1 MFSTCNEFAIITM
14 GHSQETKAEYA
25 HQHDLL
31 LLGQLKVLDH
41 RQWHAEDDKVR
52 DQVDRRHDI
61 PDGELVEAFA
71 GDVWVPEIRD
81 RIADQRQQDREGD
94 RPGALEDES
103 GHGELLH
110 D

>member
-1 MFSTCNEFAIITM
+1 MLRIVV
-14 GHSQETKAEYA
+14 GHSQETEAKHA

-31 LLGQLKVLDH
+31 LLGQLQVLDH
-41 RQWHAEDDKVR
+41 RQRHAEDDKVR

-71 GDVWVPEIRD
+71 WDVGVPEVRD
-81 RIADQRQQDREGD
+81 RVADQRQQDREGD
-94 RPGALEDES
+94 RPRALKDEP